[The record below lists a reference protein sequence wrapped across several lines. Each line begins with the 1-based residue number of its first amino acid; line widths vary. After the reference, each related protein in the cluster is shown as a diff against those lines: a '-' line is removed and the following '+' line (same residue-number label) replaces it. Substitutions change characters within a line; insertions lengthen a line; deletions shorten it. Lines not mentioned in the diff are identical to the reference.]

1 MLLAHLYVLTYTF
14 TNIMKVL
21 NLDTMGYARGVARR
35 LGLGLEDIENGQA
48 AREKEY
54 VWYGRLTNP
63 EELKKAA
70 SQETQ
75 KQSSLKGKGGTIR
88 VRETVAMGQ
97 RRFTLT
103 AKAYKGR
110 GDASEVS
117 MPASEDMHEV
127 FKSIAGESMDKI
139 RYTFPIEGS
148 DLKWEVDV
156 FIDAQGNPKEWV
168 KIDLEVPEET
178 NTWPPLPVTLGDMI
192 FGGNKEY
199 TPEQRTKLDELYA
212 TVFTNKLQNDA

>member
-1 MLLAHLYVLTYTF
+1 
-14 TNIMKVL
+14 MKVL
-21 NLDTMGYARGVARR
+21 QLDNTRSLSSILRGLVPA
-35 LGLGLEDIENGQA
+35 LEDMENGQIS
-48 AREKEY
+48 REKEY

-70 SQETQ
+70 GQETQ
-75 KQSSLKGKGGTIR
+75 KQSSVKGKGGTIR

-103 AKAYKGR
+103 GKAYSGR
-110 GDASEVS
+110 GDANEVS
-117 MPASEDMHEV
+117 VPVSQGLHEV
-127 FKSIAGESMDKI
+127 FKAISGESMDKI

-178 NTWPPLPVTLGDMI
+178 NEWPPLPVTLADMI

-199 TPEQRTKLDELYA
+199 TPEQKAQLDQLYA
-212 TVFTNKLQNDA
+212 TVFTNKL

>member
-1 MLLAHLYVLTYTF
+1 
-14 TNIMKVL
+14 MKTL
-21 NLDTMGYARGVARR
+21 KLDTPAM
-35 LGLGLEDIENGQA
+35 LGSILAGLRPALEDMENGQA

-54 VWYGRLTNP
+54 VWYGILTNP
-63 EELKKAA
+63 QELQKAA
-70 SQETQ
+70 SQEKQ
-75 KQSSLKGKGGTIR
+75 RQSSVKGKGGTIR

-103 AKAYKGR
+103 GKAYSGR
-110 GDASEVS
+110 GDAQEASVPVS
-117 MPASEDMHEV
+117 QDLHEI

-156 FIDAQGNPKEWV
+156 FIDAQGNPKQWV

-178 NTWPPLPVTLGDMI
+178 NEFPPLPVTLAEMI
-192 FGGNKEY
+192 FGGNEEY
-199 TPEQRTKLDELYA
+199 TPEQRAKLDQLYA
-212 TVFTNKLQNDA
+212 TVFTNKF

>member
-1 MLLAHLYVLTYTF
+1 
-14 TNIMKVL
+14 MKVL
-21 NLDTMGYARGVARR
+21 NLDTVGYTRSVARR
-35 LGLGLEDIENGQA
+35 LGIALEDNENGEA
-48 AREKEY
+48 SREKEY

-70 SQETQ
+70 GQETQ
-75 KQSSLKGKGGTIR
+75 KQSSVKGKGGTIR
-88 VRETVAMGQ
+88 VRETVSMGQ

-103 AKAYKGR
+103 GKAYSGR
-110 GDASEVS
+110 GDAKEVS
-117 MPASEDMHEV
+117 MPASEDMYEV
-127 FKSIAGESMDKI
+127 FKSLAGESMDKI
-139 RYTFPIEGS
+139 RYTFPIEGTE
-148 DLKWEVDV
+148 LKWEVDV

-178 NTWPPLPVTLGDMI
+178 NTWPPLPVTLSDMI

-199 TPEQRTKLDELYA
+199 TPEQKAKLDQLYA